1 MSSQK
6 TTELAIQM
14 FTDLK
19 NKVEQLE
26 PSYAALTKRVNR
38 LEAEVRCSRRG
49 HKWTFA
55 SIECHPEEYSF
66 GIPCDAYTSIKFRC
80 KRCAVLMEYSE
91 KDLPAKFRKIMDA
104 AIKPPQK
111 N

>member
-6 TTELAIQM
+6 TITIAIQM

-26 PSYAALTKRVNR
+26 PSYAALTKRVSA
-38 LEAEVRCSRRG
+38 LEVEVLCSRFG

-55 SIECHPEEYSF
+55 SIECCPAKYSF
-66 GIPCDAYTSIKFRC
+66 GILCNAYTRIKFRC
-80 KRCAVLMEYSE
+80 ARCAVLMEVPE
-91 KDLPAKFRKIMDA
+91 KDLPGKFRKIMDA

-111 N
+111 K